1 MAWPSLPSTQPPS
14 GRAAEAWDESRTA
27 LFTAAGA
34 CTPAGGRRALHV
46 CSECPLYA
54 QRPTVCTECL
64 LCAQRLWAEYRAA
77 SRWALH
83 CSFWSS
89 RWHS

>member
-1 MAWPSLPSTQPPS
+1 MAWPNLPSTQPPS
-14 GRAAEAWDESRTA
+14 ARAAEAWDESRTA

-54 QRPTVCTECL
+54 QRAYCVHRVPTVCTE
-64 LCAQRLWAEYRAA
+64 
-77 SRWALH
+77 ALG
-83 CSFWSS
+83 
-89 RWHS
+89 